1 MAEGTANGSRTILW
15 HKDFCKICVVN
26 FFIALSVYML
36 LPVLSDWLGKE
47 LGLSP
52 MQVAVSV
59 AIPGIGAFF
68 FGGTCSYL
76 TQKYRRNMVCII
88 AILLLAA
95 NILAIKYIAD
105 KAEWLRQA
113 DLALCCV
120 LVSRFFLGAF
130 FGLAYLVLNS
140 TLTIDC
146 CDTSRR
152 TRANTVSAR
161 IYLAATVGGPLV
173 GFFAKQEWGSINV
186 YYASAALC
194 LAAAI
199 LLRSVT
205 FPFKAPEET
214 VKKFSLDR
222 FIIPSSMPLAIP
234 VALVSFCL
242 ATLAMHDADTS
253 QAIFMPLG
261 IIAGIAIQHTLLHN
275 TGHGT
280 QTFAGCFLLI
290 VSSAL
295 LLATSGNGELAILA
309 RIITGIAAALILCN
323 LHLGL
328 TDTADH
334 CQRGTAQS
342 TFILLFELGTSC
354 GAFLCLAPGCT
365 NGNGAWTTTLIAAI
379 LIVAIVTASTRRFI
393 SRKLK

>member
-1 MAEGTANGSRTILW
+1 MAERIASGSRTMLW

-36 LPVLSDWLGKE
+36 LPVLPDWLGKE
-47 LGLSP
+47 LELSS
-52 MQVAVSV
+52 MQAALSV
-59 AIPGIGAFF
+59 AIPGIGVFF

-95 NILAIKYIAD
+95 NILAVKYIAD

-113 DLALCCV
+113 NLALCCV

-140 TLTIDC
+140 TLSIDC
-146 CDTSRR
+146 CDTSQR
-152 TRANTVSAR
+152 TRANVVSTC
-161 IYLAATVGGPLV
+161 IYLAATVGGPLI
-173 GFFAKQEWGSINV
+173 GIFAKQEWGCINV
-186 YYASAALC
+186 YYAAAALC
-194 LAAAI
+194 LSSAI
-199 LLRSVT
+199 LLWSVT

-242 ATLAMHDADTS
+242 ATLAMHDANTGK
-253 QAIFMPLG
+253 AIFLPLG
-261 IIAGIAIQHTLLHN
+261 VIAGIAIQHTLLHN
-275 TGHGT
+275 TKHGK
-280 QTFAGCFLLI
+280 QTFIGCFLLV
-290 VSSAL
+290 VSSAI
-295 LLATSGNGELAILA
+295 LLATSGNGEPAILA
-309 RIITGIAAALILCN
+309 RVLSGIATALILGN

-328 TDTADH
+328 TETADH

-342 TFILLFELGTSC
+342 TFILLFELGSSI
-354 GAFLCLAPGCT
+354 GSFLYFAPCCT
-365 NGNGAWTTTLIAAI
+365 NGNGSWATIFIAAV
-379 LIVAIVTASTRRFI
+379 LIVVIITASTRRFI

>member
-1 MAEGTANGSRTILW
+1 MAERTANGSRTMLW

-26 FFIALSVYML
+26 FFIALSIYML
-36 LPVLSDWLGKE
+36 LPVLSNWLGKE
-47 LGLSP
+47 LGLSL
-52 MQVAVSV
+52 MQVALSV

-146 CDTSRR
+146 CDTSKR

-186 YYASAALC
+186 YYAAAALC
-194 LAAAI
+194 LASAI

-253 QAIFMPLG
+253 IAIFMPLG
-261 IIAGIAIQHTLLHN
+261 IIAGIAIQHSLLHN
-275 TGHGT
+275 TGHGK
-280 QTFAGCFLLI
+280 QTFGGCFLL
-290 VSSAL
+290 VASSAV
-295 LLATSGNGELAILA
+295 LLATNGNGEFAILA
-309 RIITGIAAALILCN
+309 RIITGAAAALILCN

-328 TDTADH
+328 TETADH

-342 TFILLFELGTSC
+342 TFILLFELGTSN
-354 GAFLCLAPGCT
+354 GAFLFLAPGCT
-365 NGNGAWTTTLIAAI
+365 NGNGAWITTLIAAI
-379 LIVAIVTASTRRFI
+379 LTVAIVAASTRSFI

>member
-1 MAEGTANGSRTILW
+1 MAEGTANGSRTMLW
-15 HKDFCKICVVN
+15 HKDFCKICAVN

-161 IYLAATVGGPLV
+161 IYLAATVGGPGGGV
-173 GFFAKQEWGSINV
+173 FA
-186 YYASAALC
+186 
-194 LAAAI
+194 
-199 LLRSVT
+199 
-205 FPFKAPEET
+205 
-214 VKKFSLDR
+214 
-222 FIIPSSMPLAIP
+222 
-234 VALVSFCL
+234 
-242 ATLAMHDADTS
+242 
-253 QAIFMPLG
+253 
-261 IIAGIAIQHTLLHN
+261 
-275 TGHGT
+275 
-280 QTFAGCFLLI
+280 
-290 VSSAL
+290 
-295 LLATSGNGELAILA
+295 
-309 RIITGIAAALILCN
+309 
-323 LHLGL
+323 
-328 TDTADH
+328 
-334 CQRGTAQS
+334 
-342 TFILLFELGTSC
+342 
-354 GAFLCLAPGCT
+354 
-365 NGNGAWTTTLIAAI
+365 
-379 LIVAIVTASTRRFI
+379 
-393 SRKLK
+393 

>member
-1 MAEGTANGSRTILW
+1 MAERTANGSRTMLW

-52 MQVAVSV
+52 MQVALSV

-105 KAEWLRQA
+105 NAEWLRQA
-113 DLALCCV
+113 DLAWCCV

-146 CDTSRR
+146 CDTSKR
-152 TRANTVSAR
+152 THANTVSAR

-186 YYASAALC
+186 YYAAASLC
-194 LAAAI
+194 LASAI

-253 QAIFMPLG
+253 KAIFMPLG
-261 IIAGIAIQHTLLHN
+261 IIAGIAIQHTLLEN
-275 TGHGT
+275 TGHGK
-280 QTFAGCFLLI
+280 QTFGGCFLL
-290 VSSAL
+290 VLSSAIL
-295 LLATSGNGELAILA
+295 LTTSGNGELAIFS
-309 RIITGIAAALILCN
+309 RIITGIAAALILYN

-328 TDTADH
+328 TETADH

-342 TFILLFELGTSC
+342 TFILLFELGTSS
-354 GAFLCLAPGCT
+354 GAFLYLAPCFT
-365 NGNGAWTTTLIAAI
+365 TGNGAWITTLIAAI